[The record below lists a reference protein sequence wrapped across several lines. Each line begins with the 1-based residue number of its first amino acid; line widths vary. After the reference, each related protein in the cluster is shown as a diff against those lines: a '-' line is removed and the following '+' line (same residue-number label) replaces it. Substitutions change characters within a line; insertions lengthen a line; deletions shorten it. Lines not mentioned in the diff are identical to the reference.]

1 MEQERR
7 KAPRFLI
14 EQMIQLGEGWEE
26 YFWARGIDFSRL
38 GLRCISSKILEPLDR
53 IFGMLALELDGKTY
67 NVRFEGYV
75 ARSKPIKDGC
85 ELGVSFTDF
94 DSEDSA
100 ILDRFFSASETA
112 E

>member
-1 MEQERR
+1 MEQDRR

-26 YFWARGIDFSRL
+26 YFWAKGIDFSRL

-53 IFGMLALELDGKTY
+53 IFGMISLELDDKKFKI
-67 NVRFEGYV
+67 RFEGYV
-75 ARSKPIKDGC
+75 ARSKPLDDGC

-94 DSEDSA
+94 DSEDASV
-100 ILDRFFSASETA
+100 LDRFFSSSETV